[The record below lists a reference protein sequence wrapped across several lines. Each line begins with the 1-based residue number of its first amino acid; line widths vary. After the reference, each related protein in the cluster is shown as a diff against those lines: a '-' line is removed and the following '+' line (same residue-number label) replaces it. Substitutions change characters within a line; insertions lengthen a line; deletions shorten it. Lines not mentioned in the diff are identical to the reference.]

1 LQDFALTGRA
11 QFTTSRLLLWTLY
24 SAIFVSIFS
33 VFPATRLAFSV
44 ATFVA
49 VIFVALD
56 VKFNGHFRGWLGIS
70 FFSCALAYVVTV
82 GFFTMQLYPPTVPPK
97 PPLPFWS
104 GLYHLVSGGFIREI
118 AQEIATAIAMTI
130 YYLMTIMAC
139 TLASTTIALFTLK
152 RNRKSRWLLAMNAPG
167 ILLTLY
173 CVSAHS
179 FTMNCSPGSVESDA
193 QLRDTP
199 EPCHAP
205 EWRWPA
211 FFEIKFYS
219 RHPVIPSVR
228 LLVAGASYARCR
240 PTLASN

>member
-1 LQDFALTGRA
+1 METFIPRLDHRRRSGFRTRAFLQEFALTGRA

-33 VFPATRLAFSV
+33 VLPATRLAFSV

-130 YYLMTIMAC
+130 HYLMTIMAC
-139 TLASTTIALFTLK
+139 TLASTTIALFTLN
-152 RNRKSRWLLAMNAPG
+152 RNRTSRWLLAMNAPG

-173 CVSAHS
+173 CVGALVYD
-179 FTMNCSPGSVESDA
+179 G
-193 QLRDTP
+193 
-199 EPCHAP
+199 
-205 EWRWPA
+205 
-211 FFEIKFYS
+211 
-219 RHPVIPSVR
+219 
-228 LLVAGASYARCR
+228 LLAG
-240 PTLASN
+240 